1 LIAKES
7 PVKHIREQLQIT
19 QTHFASIAGVS
30 KGYMS
35 EVEAGIAALSEKMK
49 EFLKELFI
57 DVETVE
63 KKHEFYMKCKQ
74 RQYREE
80 AARGVQAE
88 AEDCGKGG

>member
-1 LIAKES
+1 VIARES

-35 EVEAGIAALSEKMK
+35 EVEGGIAALSKKMK
-49 EFLKELFI
+49 EFLEELFI
-57 DVETVE
+57 DVEAVE
-63 KKHEFYMKCKQ
+63 KKHEFYMKYKQ

-80 AARGVQAE
+80 ATRGAQAE
-88 AEDCGKGG
+88 TEDCRKGG